1 MHSRTALGIMAFA
14 KEVSPSTPSTEDNH
28 TQGLAITHTLSS
40 SLQTQVKHAMLS
52 IWGGQEKQ
60 RRIWVYKTRNPGS
73 WLAVVYDAT
82 VTESQ
87 QCHLPTLETHR
98 RRPENQQL

>member
-52 IWGGQEKQ
+52 IWGARKSSVGFGFIKRETQDL
-60 RRIWVYKTRNPGS
+60 G
-73 WLAVVYDAT
+73 WLWSMMPQSLKANSAT
-82 VTESQ
+82 
-87 QCHLPTLETHR
+87 CRH
-98 RRPENQQL
+98 